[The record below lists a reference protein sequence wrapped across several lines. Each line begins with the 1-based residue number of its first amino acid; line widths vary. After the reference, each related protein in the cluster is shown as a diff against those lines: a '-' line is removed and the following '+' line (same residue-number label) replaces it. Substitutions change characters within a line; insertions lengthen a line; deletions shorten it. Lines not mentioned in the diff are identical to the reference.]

1 MIALSIV
8 SSASLRREVHTLGE
22 KLGEAIAA
30 LAGVQALTL
39 VEDIRKLARSRRLND
54 PRAEQMLVDT
64 VGALDLQQAE
74 TVVRA
79 FTIFFDLANLA
90 EDRQR
95 IRILRRRE
103 TEQKI
108 VSESIAAAIDELRRR
123 GFHANQV
130 QESLDRL
137 SIELVFTAH
146 PSEAKRRAIRA
157 KLRRMREYI
166 RELDRED
173 LIPREKEDL
182 EGRFR
187 TELTILWQTE
197 FLRPRRPTVLEEVD
211 RSLSLACRGSTS
223 RSGAPWRR
231 TTRATHSF
239 FRCSSGLA
247 PGWAEIATAIPMSR
261 PTSPARR

>member
-1 MIALSIV
+1 MATV
-8 SSASLRREVHTLGE
+8 SSESLRRDVHTLGE

-30 LAGVQALTL
+30 LAGAPALAL
-39 VEDIRKLARSRRLND
+39 VEDIRKLARSRSND
-54 PRAEQMLVDT
+54 PRAEQTLADT
-64 VGALDLQQAE
+64 VGALDLPQTE

-108 VSESIAAAIDELRRR
+108 ASESISAAIDELRRR
-123 GFHANQV
+123 GLHAEQV
-130 QESLDRL
+130 QQSLDRL

-173 LIPREKEDL
+173 LIPRERDDL
-182 EGRFR
+182 EERFR
-187 TELTILWQTE
+187 TELTVLWQTE

-211 RSLSLACRGSTS
+211 RSLSLAPRIWSVVP
-223 RSGAPWRR
+223 RIYEALRR
-231 TTRATHSF
+231 A
-239 FRCSSGLA
+239 L
-247 PGWAEIATAIPMSR
+247 
-261 PTSPARR
+261 